1 MYDQGMET
9 DRARRL
15 ELDERG
21 YTTIEGVLG
30 PARLDR
36 LVTRIDTLFASE
48 GERAGAEFRPE
59 PGAPRLANLADKGSV
74 FVECLLEPA
83 VLELVAHVLG
93 PRFKL
98 SSLNARSAEPGDAA
112 AQPLHADMGAL
123 PDAQGYWVCNALFML
138 DDFTRDNGSL
148 RAVPG
153 SHRAGQL
160 PAVAL
165 ADPRAPHPAEELVT
179 GRAGDV
185 VVMNAHLWHAG
196 TANRSSRRRLA
207 LHSFYCRAD
216 KPQQQYQKRLLRPET
231 QASLSPEAR
240 AMLALDDPLNDAL
253 SSAGEGGSGFLAR
266 GVRS

>member
-1 MYDQGMET
+1 MEHG
-9 DRARRL
+9 ARHRF

-21 YTTIEGVLG
+21 YTTLEGVLSA
-30 PARLDR
+30 ARLD
-36 LVTRIDTLFASE
+36 LVVSRIDALFASE
-48 GERAGAEFRPE
+48 GEDAGSEFRPE
-59 PGAPRLANLADKGSV
+59 PGAPRLANLADKGDV

-83 VLELVAHVLG
+83 VLELVSHVLG

-138 DDFTRDNGSL
+138 DEFTAENGSL

-153 SHRAGQL
+153 SHRSGRL
-160 PAVAL
+160 PAEAL

-196 TANRSSRRRLA
+196 TANRSPRRRLA

-231 QASLSPEAR
+231 QARLSPEAR

-253 SSAGEGGSGFLAR
+253 SSSGEGRSGFL

>member
-1 MYDQGMET
+1 MEPGRT
-9 DRARRL
+9 RRR

-21 YTTIEGVLG
+21 HTTIAGALR
-30 PARLDR
+30 PARLDL
-36 LVTRIDTLFASE
+36 LVGRIDELFFEE
-48 GERAGAEFRPE
+48 GGRAGGEFRLE

-74 FVECLLEPA
+74 FVECMLEPA
-83 VLELVAHVLG
+83 VLELVAQVLG

-138 DDFTRDNGSL
+138 DDFTPENGSL

-153 SHRAGQL
+153 SHRGGRL
-160 PAVAL
+160 PGSAL
-165 ADPRAPHPAEELVT
+165 ADPRAPHSSEVLVT

-196 TANRSSRRRLA
+196 TANRSPRRRLA

-231 QASLSPEAR
+231 QAGLSPEAR
-240 AMLALDDPLNDAL
+240 AMLALDDALNDEL
-253 SSAGEGGSGFLAR
+253 SSAGEGRSGFL
-266 GVRS
+266 GGQVLK

>member
-1 MYDQGMET
+1 MET
-9 DRARRL
+9 GRARRL

-36 LVTRIDTLFASE
+36 LVERIDALFASE
-48 GERAGAEFRPE
+48 GERRGSEFRPE
-59 PGAPRLANLADKGSV
+59 PGAPRLANLADKGDV

-138 DDFTRDNGSL
+138 DDFTAENGSL

-153 SHRAGQL
+153 SHRAAACR
-160 PAVAL
+160 PEAL

-196 TANRSSRRRLA
+196 TANRSPRRRLA

-216 KPQQQYQKRLLRPET
+216 KPQQQYQKRCCGPKRRRASRPRR
-231 QASLSPEAR
+231 ARCSPSTTR
-240 AMLALDDPLNDAL
+240 
-253 SSAGEGGSGFLAR
+253 
-266 GVRS
+266 

>member
-1 MYDQGMET
+1 MAAMKPEAQ
-9 DRARRL
+9 RR

-21 YTTIEGVLG
+21 FTTIAGVLG
-30 PARLDR
+30 DARVARL
-36 LVTRIDTLFASE
+36 TSRIDELFFEE

-59 PGAPRLANLADKGSV
+59 PGAPRLANLADKGDV
-74 FVECLLEPA
+74 FVECLLEPR

-98 SSLNARSAEPGDAA
+98 SSLNARAAEPGDAA
-112 AQPLHADMGAL
+112 AQSLHADMGAL

-138 DDFTRDNGSL
+138 DDFTFENGSL

-153 SHRAGQL
+153 SHKSGRL
-160 PAVAL
+160 PAEAL
-165 ADPRAPHPAEELVT
+165 ADPLAPHPDELLVT

-196 TANRSSRRRLA
+196 TANRSPRRRLA

-231 QASLSPEAR
+231 IARLSPEAR

-253 SSAGEGGSGFLAR
+253 SAAGEGGSGFLPPR

>member
-1 MYDQGMET
+1 MEHAT
-9 DRARRL
+9 RRRH

-21 YTTIEGVLG
+21 WTAIEAVLS
-30 PARLDR
+30 PSRLER
-36 LVTRIDTLFASE
+36 LVQRIDALFAE
-48 GERAGAEFRPE
+48 EAERAGSEFRPE
-59 PGAPRLANLADKGSV
+59 PGARRLANLADKGDV
-74 FVECLLEPA
+74 FVECLLEPV

-123 PDAQGYWVCNALFML
+123 PDARGYWVCNALFML
-138 DDFTRDNGSL
+138 DDFTRTNGSL

-153 SHRAGQL
+153 SQKSGRL
-160 PAVAL
+160 PAEAL
-165 ADPRAPHPAEELVT
+165 ADPRSPHPSEVLVT

-196 TANRSSRRRLA
+196 TANRSPRRRLA

-231 QASLSPEAR
+231 QARLSPQAR

-253 SSAGEGGSGFLAR
+253 SAAGEGKSGFL
-266 GVRS
+266 GGQVLK